1 MMELVLK
8 TIIGPI
14 VVGVVLRLY
23 SMKIKEQTRKLATG
37 CSKHSFE
44 VADKTDEVSHRTK
57 TNVIFG
63 VCLFLFSKIFC
74 LII

>member
-23 SMKIKEQTRKLATG
+23 SMKIKEQTRKPATG
-37 CSKHSFE
+37 CSKHSFK
-44 VADKTDEVSHRTK
+44 VADKTDEVSHIYTAR
-57 TNVIFG
+57 
-63 VCLFLFSKIFC
+63 
-74 LII
+74 

>member
-23 SMKIKEQTRKLATG
+23 SMKIKEQTRKLAAG
-37 CSKHSFE
+37 CSKHCFE
-44 VADKTDEVSHRTK
+44 VVDGTDEVSNHTYGK
-57 TNVIFG
+57 AKLT
-63 VCLFLFSKIFC
+63 
-74 LII
+74 

>member
-8 TIIGPI
+8 TNIRPI

-44 VADKTDEVSHRTK
+44 VADKTDEVSHIYTAR
-57 TNVIFG
+57 
-63 VCLFLFSKIFC
+63 
-74 LII
+74 

>member
-14 VVGVVLRLY
+14 VVGVVLRIY
-23 SMKIKEQTRKLATG
+23 SMKTKEQTRKLAAG

-44 VADKTDEVSHRTK
+44 VADKTDEVSHIYTAR
-57 TNVIFG
+57 
-63 VCLFLFSKIFC
+63 
-74 LII
+74 

>member
-23 SMKIKEQTRKLATG
+23 SMKIKEQIRKLATG
-37 CSKHSFE
+37 CSKQCFE
-44 VADKTDEVSHRTK
+44 VADES
-57 TNVIFG
+57 
-63 VCLFLFSKIFC
+63 
-74 LII
+74 